1 MATHAL
7 SPAVPAYRSGLY
19 EWLTTTD
26 HKKIGIMYVINSFLF
41 FLIGGVF
48 ALLVRSEL
56 AFPKIQIFTN
66 EHVYNESFSIHATV
80 MIFLFIIP
88 MLAGLGNFAVPLMI
102 GAPDMAFP
110 RVNALSFWMLPLG
123 GILLL
128 AGFLTPGGA
137 AAAGWTSYPPLS
149 ERLPLSSPGP
159 GQDLWIASI
168 ILIGTSSILG
178 GINFLVTIFKMR
190 APGLT
195 LFRMPIMVWTMLVT
209 SVLVVMATPVI
220 TSALVMLYIDRN
232 LGGSF
237 FLPEHGGQAVLYQNV
252 FWFYS
257 HPAVYVMVLPAMGV
271 ISEVLP
277 VFSRKPLF
285 GYKAFIF
292 ATAGIGALGFS
303 VWAHHMFTTGA
314 VFLPFFALMTFMI
327 AVPTGVKMFNWVF
340 TMFRGQL
347 TFSTPMLFAIGFL
360 TMFLI
365 GGINGAFSAAV
376 PVDFALHDTYWVVAH
391 LHYVLFGGSVFGVFA
406 GIYYWFPKMTGRML
420 DEGLG
425 KLHFIL
431 MFVGFN
437 LTFFPMHM
445 LGIQGMPRR
454 IADYADPSWN
464 GWNLL
469 ATIGGFIIAASMLP
483 FLWNVFISLRNGKV
497 AGDDPWEGNTL
508 EWATS
513 SPPPPY
519 NFDRLP
525 EIRSERPVFDAR
537 HGLVDHAATAP
548 LERPEGL
555 PTIGPGE
562 EGPHS

>member
-7 SPAVPAYRSGLY
+7 SPAAVPAYRGGLY

-26 HKKIGIMYVINSFLF
+26 HKKIGILYLVNSFLMF
-41 FLIGGVF
+41 IIGGIF
-48 ALLVRSEL
+48 ALLVRTEL
-56 AFPKIQIFTN
+56 ATPGLQFFTDEN
-66 EHVYNESFSIHATV
+66 VYNQSFTIHATV

-88 MLAGLGNFAVPLMI
+88 VLAGLGNYAVPLMI

-110 RVNALSFWMLPLG
+110 RINALSFWMLPLG
-123 GILLL
+123 AALLL
-128 AGFLTPGGA
+128 MGFFTQGGA
-137 AAAGWTSYPPLS
+137 AAAGWTSYPPLT
-149 ERLPLSSPGP
+149 ERGPLNSPGP
-159 GQDLWIASI
+159 GQDLWIVSL
-168 ILIGTSSILG
+168 ILVGTSSILG

-190 APGLT
+190 APGMT
-195 LFRMPIMVWTMLVT
+195 LFRMPIMVWTILVT

-220 TSALVMLYIDRN
+220 TSALVMLFIDRN
-232 LGGSF
+232 YGGTF
-237 FLPEHGGQAVLYQNV
+237 FKPDGGQVVLYQNI

-314 VFLPFFALMTFMI
+314 VFLPFFALMTFFI
-327 AVPTGVKMFNWVF
+327 AVPTGVKMFNWIF
-340 TMFRGQL
+340 TMWRGQL
-347 TFSTPMLFAIGFL
+347 TFSTPLIFAVGFL

-376 PVDFALHDTYWVVAH
+376 PVDYALHDTYWVVAH
-391 LHYVLFGGSVFGVFA
+391 LHYVLFGGSVFGMFA
-406 GIYYWFPKMTGRML
+406 GIYYWFPKMTGRLL

-425 KLHFIL
+425 KIHFVL
-431 MFVGFN
+431 MFIGFN

-445 LGIQGMPRR
+445 LGIKGMPRR
-454 IADYADPSWN
+454 IADYADPGWSD
-464 GWNLL
+464 WNLA
-469 ATIGGFIIAASMLP
+469 ATVGGFLIAASMLP
-483 FLWNVFISLRNGKV
+483 FIWNVFISLRNGKI

-537 HGLVDHAATAP
+537 HGLVEHDATPPVPPSLASGDESHRSVDP
-548 LERPEGL
+548 A
-555 PTIGPGE
+555 
-562 EGPHS
+562 